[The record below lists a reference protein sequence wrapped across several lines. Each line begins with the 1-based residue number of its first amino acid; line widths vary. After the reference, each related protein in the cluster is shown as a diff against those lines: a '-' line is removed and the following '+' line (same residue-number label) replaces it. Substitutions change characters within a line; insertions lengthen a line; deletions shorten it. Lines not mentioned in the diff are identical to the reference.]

1 MFVKKWIVAVAV
13 LTSLGTAGVGLAA
26 GQSADAGRRP
36 ARTSWT
42 PDATRLYGEA
52 SLLYNYVKMR
62 RPGELKWQR
71 VAWMTDLSEALRE
84 ARAENRPI
92 LIWATDDEPLERC

>member
-13 LTSLGTAGVGLAA
+13 LTSLGTAGMGLAA
-26 GQSADAGRRP
+26 GQSPDAGGRP

-42 PDATRLYGEA
+42 PDASRLYGEA
-52 SLLYNYVKMR
+52 GLLYNYVKMR

-71 VAWMTDLSEALRE
+71 VAWMTDLSEARRE
-84 ARAENRPI
+84 GQAEIGRS
-92 LIWATDDEPLERC
+92 